1 MARIDAAK
9 LWSMNYRL
17 FGEILGEVAPQ
28 IAELGLE
35 AKELFILAEIE
46 DHPYPASLAEAL
58 CMPKPTV
65 TLYLKRLVSAEW
77 VRREIDS
84 SDLRRHRLEVTA
96 AGRRVAT
103 RGQALLSA
111 AFAARLSRLSAA
123 EQTQFAALLTRL
135 A

>member
-9 LWSMNYRL
+9 LWSLNYRL

-28 IAELGLE
+28 IATLGLE
-35 AKELFILAEIE
+35 AKELFILAQIE
-46 DHPYPASLAEAL
+46 EHPYPAALAEVL

-65 TLYLKRLVSAEW
+65 TLYLKRLVSAELI
-77 VRREIDS
+77 RREIDS
-84 SDLRRHRLEVTA
+84 SDLRRHRLELTA
-96 AGRRVAT
+96 AGRRLSV
-103 RGQALLSA
+103 RGLALLST
-111 AFAARLSRLSAA
+111 AFAARLARLSAA